1 MNRFGISGKNPVAA
15 TLVLVSI
22 LVTGCEQPADSNA
35 PVVVQDAP
43 AQLEQNQKY
52 KDFGA
57 YLIHYNAIT
66 TDNLPANVAR
76 EYGIVRS
83 SSQAMLNVVI
93 LKKVEGAPDTPVTG
107 AVAASAINLTGQLK
121 SITMREI
128 REENDAGIYYIGLIP
143 VTNAETLIYTIDVTP
158 INETSRF
165 SAQYKQTFY
174 TR

>member
-1 MNRFGISGKNPVAA
+1 MNRSGFSGKNPVVAA
-15 TLVLVSI
+15 LLLASI
-22 LVTGCEQPADSNA
+22 LVTGCEQPIEPGA
-35 PVVVQDAP
+35 PIVVQDAP
-43 AQLEQNQKY
+43 VQLEQNQKY

-66 TDNLPANVAR
+66 TDNLSADVAR
-76 EYGIVRS
+76 EYGILRS

-93 LKKVEGAPDTPVTG
+93 LKKVEGAPDMPVTG
-107 AVAASAINLTGQLK
+107 AVAASATNLTGQLK
-121 SITMREI
+121 NITMREI
-128 REENDAGIYYIGLIP
+128 REDDDAGIYYIGLIP

-174 TR
+174 TH